1 MRGGMWGRG
10 GGRGFW
16 DGGTCSVRVVGVSGL
31 GFLGGLG
38 LGLLSTASL
47 SSLSLSFSLARIP
60 YPFDDGFYFP
70 R

>member
-1 MRGGMWGRG
+1 MGPWGGEGVLGRG
-10 GGRGFW
+10 DMLRPCR
-16 DGGTCSVRVVGVSGL
+16 DLVGVSGL

-70 R
+70 